1 MRALILA
8 VAAVSLSAGVAS
20 AQSQP
25 ATQPTAPIVVADPVA
40 PTHEEC
46 KAVMGRKMDPVVTHD
61 HGAMKG
67 APTAAAHRKPLSAAQ
82 MEKMHQS
89 CAAKMAQRPDAKK

>member
-8 VAAVSLSAGVAS
+8 VAAISLSAGVAS
-20 AQSQP
+20 AQP
-25 ATQPTAPIVVADPVA
+25 APAPAAAVPIVVADPAV
-40 PTHEEC
+40 PTHDEC

-67 APTAAAHRKPLSAAQ
+67 APTATAHRKPLSAVQ
-82 MEKMHQS
+82 MDKMHQA
-89 CAAKMAQRPDAKK
+89 CAAKMAKPSDAKK

>member
-1 MRALILA
+1 MRTLILA
-8 VAAVSLSAGVAS
+8 LAAVAVSAGGAL
-20 AQSQP
+20 A
-25 ATQPTAPIVVADPVA
+25 QPTPGARPAEPLVVADPAA

-46 KAVMGRKMDPVVTHD
+46 KSVMGRKMDPVVTHD

-82 MEKMHQS
+82 MSKMHEA
-89 CAAKMAQRPDAKK
+89 CAAKMAKQPDPKK

>member
-1 MRALILA
+1 MRTLILA
-8 VAAVSLSAGVAS
+8 LAAVALSAGAGM
-20 AQSQP
+20 AEPTPTSQP
-25 ATQPTAPIVVADPVA
+25 AGPLVVADPAA

-67 APTAAAHRKPLSAAQ
+67 APTAAAHHKPLSATQ
-82 MEKMHQS
+82 MEAMHKT
-89 CAAKMAQRPDAKK
+89 CAAKMAKQPDAPQ